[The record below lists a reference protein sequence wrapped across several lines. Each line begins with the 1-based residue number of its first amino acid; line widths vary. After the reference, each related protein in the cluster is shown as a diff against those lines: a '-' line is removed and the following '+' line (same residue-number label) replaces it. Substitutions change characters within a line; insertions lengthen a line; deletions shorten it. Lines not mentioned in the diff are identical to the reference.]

1 MSNSSSGEAMAAMA
15 ASQTS
20 GFCGASLRALPVSLV
35 QDPRKIRL
43 IHISQLPAS
52 AIGTPIILW
61 AAQNIGFLCKSGN
74 AMGCPKAKFQKRQ
87 S

>member
-1 MSNSSSGEAMAAMA
+1 MAAMAAMA

-61 AAQNIGFLCKSGN
+61 AAQNIRFLCKSGN